1 MTAPAA
7 ASRGALPLADD
18 CCAPLLREPLT
29 QAQAADLAHVLKALA
44 DPTRLRLVSMVAA
57 HVGGEACV
65 CELTEPLGLTQ
76 PTISHHLKILVDA
89 GIFSRDKRGVWAWYA
104 LRPAA
109 LQALAAILGGTAPPG
124 VVTRALWP
132 AATDDRTSSYRPAV
146 LTLTSGARTTTR
158 LYDAFAR
165 QHPIY
170 HDTSRDLITLARLS
184 ADASC
189 PAWIAKTR

>member
-7 ASRGALPLADD
+7 TASRAALPLADD

-29 QAQAADLAHVLKALA
+29 QAQAADLARVLKALA

-57 HVGGEACV
+57 HEGGEACV

-109 LQALAAILGGTAPPG
+109 LQALAAILGGTAPS
-124 VVTRALWP
+124 A
-132 AATDDRTSSYRPAV
+132 
-146 LTLTSGARTTTR
+146 GA
-158 LYDAFAR
+158 
-165 QHPIY
+165 
-170 HDTSRDLITLARLS
+170 DLG
-184 ADASC
+184 
-189 PAWIAKTR
+189 